1 MNTKP
6 RFTYLENGAFALAT
20 LVIGVMTGFFWAY
33 TFNVNLAMSEVDGS
47 TYAAVQSLLNQN
59 VRHFT
64 FFIFFF
70 GGSIF
75 SVGALIFNIRHY
87 RHVSFLL
94 MIAASIVYT
103 LGIILFTRQVN
114 LPLNALTES
123 WDPANLPE
131 NWQEVRDGWNLAN
144 AFRMVMSLG
153 SFLLCLL
160 ALVVRASDRDQS
172 AQRM

>member
-1 MNTKP
+1 
-6 RFTYLENGAFALAT
+6 
-20 LVIGVMTGFFWAY
+20 
-33 TFNVNLAMSEVDGS
+33 MSEVDGS

-59 VRHFT
+59 VRHFA

-70 GGSIF
+70 GGSVF
-75 SVGALIFNIRHY
+75 SVGALIINVRHY
-87 RHVSFLL
+87 RHFSFLL
-94 MIAASIVYT
+94 MIAASVVYT

-131 NWQEVRDGWNLAN
+131 NWQEIRDSWNLAN
-144 AFRMVMSLG
+144 GFRVVMSFG

-160 ALVVRASDRDQS
+160 ALVVRASGGDQS
-172 AQRM
+172 PQ